1 MNENITPDRDKVL
14 TGIYRSS
21 MGISTTT
28 LAIIVALEI
37 TMLFYSVINT
47 PLYGE
52 YVWRYRLFYIAL
64 LSVSVICMLLNIYV
78 KRDVENRYKI
88 MSIANPLCSVFFFA
102 WSLGITYSDLQ
113 LTGEIDAIVFL
124 TFSLTVPLSFFLYP
138 SVYAA
143 IVVAADVVM
152 LYLTATTPGY
162 VGVIINLS
170 IFFIFQFVLGI
181 AYLRLKIRLA
191 ERIVMEQQNAEIDVM
206 TGFFNRR
213 RYEADMKRMVGEK
226 LSANMTYL
234 AIDINGLKE
243 VNDSCGHE
251 AGDKLITG
259 TARCMEKCFGDKGE
273 LYRVGGDEFVVL
285 LETRPSLIDN
295 LLADYE
301 DAMKKW
307 SGDNGLSLTASYGY
321 VSSGEYPD
329 ATVTKLASVA
339 DERMYKSKAQYYQM
353 KDKDRRAHNE

>member
-1 MNENITPDRDKVL
+1 M
-14 TGIYRSS
+14 
-21 MGISTTT
+21 
-28 LAIIVALEI
+28 
-37 TMLFYSVINT
+37 
-47 PLYGE
+47 
-52 YVWRYRLFYIAL
+52 
-64 LSVSVICMLLNIYV
+64 
-78 KRDVENRYKI
+78 
-88 MSIANPLCSVFFFA
+88 
-102 WSLGITYSDLQ
+102 
-113 LTGEIDAIVFL
+113 
-124 TFSLTVPLSFFLYP
+124 TFTLTVPLSFFLYP

-143 IVVAADVVM
+143 IVLAADVVM

-170 IFFIFQFVLGI
+170 IFFIFQFALGI
-181 AYLRLKIRLA
+181 AYLRIKIRLA
-191 ERIVMEQQNAEIDVM
+191 ERLVIERKNAEMDVM

-213 RYEADMKRMVGEK
+213 RYENDLKRMAQQK
-226 LSANMTYL
+226 LSDDFTYL

-243 VNDSCGHE
+243 VNDSHGHE

-259 TARCMEKCFGDKGE
+259 TATCMEKCFGDKGE

-285 LETRPSLIDN
+285 LETRSSQIED
-295 LLADYE
+295 LLMDYE

-339 DERMYKSKAQYYQM
+339 DERMYRSKAGYYQR